1 MLHWRLFNP
10 FRSCHQQLVTAAVA
24 IGCCYQ
30 LLPVPR
36 LPLHICCVC
45 CCCCWLQEKKAAEEA
60 RKKELAELFATTIKQ
75 PKVPAGAQQPGTR
88 RGAAHS
94 VHQSVAGC
102 KYRSSNG

>member
-1 MLHWRLFNP
+1 
-10 FRSCHQQLVTAAVA
+10 LVAAAVA
-24 IGCCYQ
+24 ISFCHQLLPSAFAISRCHQ
-30 LLPVPR
+30 LLPVLR
-36 LPLHICCVC
+36 LPLHTCCVSRC

-75 PKVPAGAQQPGTR
+75 PKVPAGAQQAATR

-102 KYRSSNG
+102 QYRSSNG